1 MGTHPIF
8 ESDFD
13 CLTERDEPFAL
24 DKKIRTRLADCPVGG
39 AINVQTA
46 RNELH
51 VELVPCLRWGRLQS
65 ASWSLDRSK
74 RAKNEGRTIVE
85 SLSSR
90 ARKTRS
96 RRSSF
101 IRADQKF
108 TR

>member
-13 CLTERDEPFAL
+13 CLTERNEPFAF
-24 DKKIRTRLADCPVGG
+24 DQKVRSRLADCPLGR

-51 VELVPCLRWGRLQS
+51 VELVPCLRRGRFQS
-65 ASWSLDRSK
+65 ASWSLDRSE
-74 RAKNEGRTIVE
+74 RAKNEGRAVVE

-96 RRSSF
+96 RRGSF
-101 IRADQKF
+101 I
-108 TR
+108 